1 MTNYIGLDLH
11 SKTSTFV
18 VFNDGGEITHQ
29 KKLPTE
35 KAEIIGFLQSISG
48 TKKLVFEET
57 NTSHWAYRFVKDHVD
72 ELIICNP
79 NYLPKKTGPK
89 SDYRDALHLAMQL
102 KSGNLTPVHHN
113 DTAEF
118 DSRAFVKYYSDT
130 SRRFAVLKKNLK
142 ALLRSEAIV
151 VETRGRFW
159 EKSEIMESIDNP
171 IKKAVAKKMASE
183 LVAKNQQVE
192 EFKSLLEGNTFSLPA
207 VDLLQSV
214 PGIGPVR
221 AHVIASWLGDG
232 KRFENKHKL
241 WAYSMLVK
249 YRDESDGATVR
260 IRSVNGRSELK
271 EAFLGTAVNIIMG
284 KETALK
290 KYYLELIEK
299 KNLEK
304 RVARRALGRK
314 VAAICLSIV
323 KNKKVYDEK
332 LILESLP
339 K

>member
-1 MTNYIGLDLH
+1 M
-11 SKTSTFV
+11 
-18 VFNDGGEITHQ
+18 
-29 KKLPTE
+29 
-35 KAEIIGFLQSISG
+35 
-48 TKKLVFEET
+48 
-57 NTSHWAYRFVKDHVD
+57 KDCVD

-102 KSGNLTPVHHN
+102 KAGNLTPVHHS
-113 DTAEF
+113 DSTEF
-118 DSRAFVKYYSDT
+118 DSRAFVKYYTDT
-130 SRRFAVLKKNLK
+130 SRRFVVLKKNLK

-151 VETRGRFW
+151 IETRGRFW
-159 EKSEIMESIDNP
+159 EKPQIFELIENP
-171 IKKAVAKKMASE
+171 IKKMVAQKMSRE
-183 LVAKNQQVE
+183 IFEKNQQMV
-192 EFKSLLEGNTFSLPA
+192 EFKKLLEENTLSMPA
-207 VDLLQSV
+207 IELLQSI

-260 IRSVNGRSELK
+260 IRTVHGRSELK
-271 EAFLGTAVNIIMG
+271 DAFLGTAVNIVMG

-290 KYYLELIEK
+290 KFYLEMIEK
-299 KNLEK
+299 KNLDK
-304 RVARRALGRK
+304 RVARRALARK
-314 VAAICLSIV
+314 VAAICLSII
-323 KNKKVYDEK
+323 KNKKAYNEN
-332 LILESLP
+332 LILENLP